1 MKALIKVREEEEDAP
16 KPVKTPILNSP
27 AVVKEN
33 RPEQKDVERIVEGR
47 FFSSSGG
54 NCLPTLCFLPRNGEF
69 YFIFIFFLVSIWK
82 RKRSKVISPVIMM
95 GIN

>member
-69 YFIFIFFLVSIWK
+69 YFIFIFFWSVSGK
-82 RKRSKVISPVIMM
+82 GREAKLSHL
-95 GIN
+95 

>member
-69 YFIFIFFLVSIWK
+69 YFIFIFFGQYLEKEEKQSYLTCYND
-82 RKRSKVISPVIMM
+82 
-95 GIN
+95 GH

>member
-1 MKALIKVREEEEDAP
+1 MKALIKVGEEEEDAP

-69 YFIFIFFLVSIWK
+69 YFIFIFLGQYLEKEEKQSYLTCNNV
-82 RKRSKVISPVIMM
+82 

>member
-69 YFIFIFFLVSIWK
+69 YFIFIFFGQYLEEEEKQSYLTCNNV
-82 RKRSKVISPVIMM
+82 